1 MKRLVVILMA
11 LMFIAPSFGQQLKGR
26 SNSVRVDLASK
37 DKTPPT
43 VANSTPVIV
52 WLSPEQTSSV
62 ITGAEVTIKVGINST
77 ITLKNVTVLIN
88 GQPQQSR
95 GFGVTSPDAS
105 KFTKF
110 VEQKVA
116 LSPGPNEI
124 KVIAVNDKGETTTE
138 SRIVNMST
146 PTIVA
151 NSEKR
156 TDYALIIATNDYN
169 DWTDLTNPV
178 NDAKSIAA
186 ELEENYGFKV
196 ERLFNP
202 TKSEMITKIREY
214 ARKNYGADDQLFIFI
229 AGHGQFDEIGKDG
242 YIVAKDSR
250 LNDDTYDT
258 YVPFSVL
265 RTTIDNNPAK
275 HIFLTMDVCF
285 GGTFDQAIAKRG
297 DDRDQM
303 YTDIPQNEYI
313 SKKLKFKTRMYMT
326 SGGKQYVPDGRPGKH
341 SPFASKF
348 LEALRGYGGA
358 YRVLTASKIWL
369 SVETAKPEP
378 KFGTFGDNEPG
389 SEFVFQAR

>member
-1 MKRLVVILMA
+1 MKRLVVFIVALCA
-11 LMFIAPSFGQQLKGR
+11 LMPAFAQTLKGR
-26 SNSVRVDLASK
+26 SNPVHLELTSK
-37 DKTPPT
+37 AKSSPP
-43 VANSTPVIV
+43 VMV

-88 GQPQQSR
+88 GQTQPSR

-110 VEQKVA
+110 VEQKVT

-124 KVIAVNDKGETTTE
+124 KVIAVNDSGETTTE
-138 SRIVNMST
+138 SRMVNMT
-146 PTIVA
+146 PSVTIA
-151 NSEKR
+151 NSETR
-156 TDYALIIATNDYN
+156 TDYALIIATNDYKE
-169 DWTDLTNPV
+169 WTDLTNPV
-178 NDAKSIAA
+178 NDAKAIAT
-186 ELEENYGFKV
+186 ELGENYGFKV
-196 ERLFNP
+196 ETLFNP
-202 TKSEMITKIREY
+202 TKSEIVTKIREY
-214 ARKNYGADDQLFIFI
+214 AKKNYGTDDQLFIFI
-229 AGHGQFDEIGKDG
+229 AGHGQFDDIGKDG
-242 YIVAKDSR
+242 YIVARDSK

-275 HIFLTMDVCF
+275 HVFITMDVCF

-303 YTDIPQNEYI
+303 YTDIPQAGYI
-313 SKKLKFKTRMYMT
+313 SKKLKFRTRMYMT

-348 LEALRGYGGA
+348 LEALRGYGGT

>member
-1 MKRLVVILMA
+1 MKRLVVLIVALCA
-11 LMFIAPSFGQQLKGR
+11 LMPAFAQTLKGK
-26 SNSVRVDLASK
+26 SNPVHLDISSK
-37 DKTPPT
+37 PKSTP
-43 VANSTPVIV
+43 PVIV
-52 WLSPEQTSSV
+52 WLSPDQTSSV
-62 ITGAEVTIKVGINST
+62 ITGAEVTIKIGVNST
-77 ITLKNVTVLIN
+77 IVLKDVTVLIN
-88 GQPQQSR
+88 GQQQSSR

-105 KFTKF
+105 KFTKY
-110 VEQKVA
+110 VEQKI
-116 LSPGPNEI
+116 LLTTGPNEI
-124 KVIAVNDKGETTTE
+124 KVVATNQNGESTTE
-138 SRIVNMST
+138 SRLINMA
-146 PTIVA
+146 PPVIVA
-151 NSEKR
+151 NAETR
-156 TDYALIIATNDYN
+156 TDYALINATNDYK
-169 DWTDLTNPV
+169 DWSDLTNPV
-178 NDAKSIAA
+178 NDAKAIAA
-186 ELEENYGFKV
+186 ELKENYGFKV
-196 ERLFNP
+196 EAIYNP
-202 TKSEMITKIREY
+202 SKAEMVTKIREY
-214 ARKNYGADDQLFIFI
+214 AKKNYGTDDQLFIFI
-229 AGHGQFDEIGKDG
+229 AGHGQFDDIGKDG
-242 YIVAKDSR
+242 YIVAKDSKT
-250 LNDDTYDT
+250 NDDTYDT

-265 RTTIDNNPAK
+265 RTTIDNNPSK

-303 YTDIPQNEYI
+303 YADIPQAEYI

>member
-1 MKRLVVILMA
+1 MKRLVVIIVTLSA
-11 LMFIAPSFGQQLKGR
+11 LMPAFAQTLKGK
-26 SNSVRVDLASK
+26 SNPVHLEISSK
-37 DKTPPT
+37 TKSTPP
-43 VANSTPVIV
+43 VMV

-95 GFGVTSPDAS
+95 GFSVTSPDAS
-105 KFTKF
+105 KFTRF
-110 VEQKVA
+110 IEQKVT
-116 LSPGPNEI
+116 LSAGPNEI
-124 KVIAVNDKGETTTE
+124 KIIAMNDNGETTAE
-138 SRIVNMST
+138 SRMVNMT
-146 PTIVA
+146 PPVIVA
-151 NSEKR
+151 NAESR
-156 TDYALIIATNDYN
+156 TDYALIIATNDYK
-169 DWTDLTNPV
+169 DWSDLTNPV
-178 NDAKSIAA
+178 NDAKAIAT
-186 ELEENYGFKV
+186 ELSENYGFKV
-196 ERLFNP
+196 ETLFDA
-202 TKSEMITKIREY
+202 TKTQMVTKIREY
-214 ARKNYGADDQLFIFI
+214 AKKNYNTDDQLFIFI

-242 YIVAKDSR
+242 YIVAKDSK
-250 LNDDTYDT
+250 LNDDTYDS

-275 HIFLTMDVCF
+275 HIFITMDVCF

-297 DDRDQM
+297 GDGDAM
-303 YTDIPQNEYI
+303 YTDIPQAEYI

-348 LEALRGYGGA
+348 LEALRGYGGT

-378 KFGTFGDNEPG
+378 KFGAFGDNEPG

>member
-1 MKRLVVILMA
+1 MKRLFVIVIAFYA
-11 LMFIAPSFGQQLKGR
+11 LVPSFAQTLTGR
-26 SNSVRVDLASK
+26 SNPVHLEISSK
-37 DKTPPT
+37 PKSSPP
-43 VANSTPVIV
+43 VMV
-52 WLSPEQTSSV
+52 WLSPEQVSSV
-62 ITGAEVTIKVGINST
+62 ITGAEVTIKVGVNST
-77 ITLKNVTVLIN
+77 VTLKDVTVLIN
-88 GQPQQSR
+88 GQAQSSR

-105 KFTKF
+105 KFTRF
-110 VEQKVA
+110 IEQKVT

-124 KVIAVNDKGETTTE
+124 KVIAVNQNGETTTE
-138 SRIVNMST
+138 SRQVNMT
-146 PTIVA
+146 PAMAVV

-156 TDYALIIATNDYN
+156 TDYALIIATNEYK
-169 DWTDLTNPV
+169 DWSSLVNPV
-178 NDAKSIAA
+178 NDAKAIAA

-196 ERLFNP
+196 ETLYNP
-202 TKSEMITKIREY
+202 TKSQMVTKIREY
-214 ARKNYGADDQLFIFI
+214 AKKNYGTDDQLFIFI

-242 YIVAKDSR
+242 YIVAKDSK

-275 HIFLTMDVCF
+275 HVFLTMDVCF

-313 SKKLKFKTRMYMT
+313 NKKLKFKTRIYMT

-348 LEALRGYGGA
+348 LEALRGYGGT

>member
-1 MKRLVVILMA
+1 MKRLFVIIIAFYA
-11 LMFIAPSFGQQLKGR
+11 LAPSSAQTLTGR
-26 SNSVRVDLASK
+26 SNPVHLEISSK
-37 DKTPPT
+37 PKSSPP
-43 VANSTPVIV
+43 VMV

-62 ITGAEVTIKVGINST
+62 ITGAEVTIKVGVNST
-77 ITLKNVTVLIN
+77 ITLKDVTVLIN
-88 GQPQQSR
+88 GQSQPSR

-105 KFTKF
+105 KFTRF
-110 VEQKVA
+110 VEQKVT

-124 KVIAVNDKGETTTE
+124 KVIAVNENGETTTE
-138 SRIVNMST
+138 SRQVNMT
-146 PTIVA
+146 PAVA
-151 NSEKR
+151 VVNAESR
-156 TDYALIIATNDYN
+156 TDYALIIATNDYK

-178 NDAKSIAA
+178 NDAKAIAA

-202 TKSEMITKIREY
+202 TKNEMVTKIREY
-214 ARKNYGADDQLFIFI
+214 AKKNYGTDDQLFIFI

-242 YIVAKDSR
+242 YIVAKDSK

-275 HIFLTMDVCF
+275 HVFITMDVCF

>member
-1 MKRLVVILMA
+1 MKRLVVFIVALSA
-11 LMFIAPSFGQQLKGR
+11 LMPAFAQTLKGR
-26 SNSVRVDLASK
+26 SNPVHLEITSK
-37 DKTPPT
+37 QKSSPP
-43 VANSTPVIV
+43 VMV

-77 ITLKNVTVLIN
+77 INLKNVTVLIN
-88 GQPQQSR
+88 GQTQQSR
-95 GFGVTSPDAS
+95 GFAVTSPDAS
-105 KFTKF
+105 KFTRF
-110 VEQKVA
+110 VEQKLT

-124 KVIAVNDKGETTTE
+124 KIVAVNDNGETTTE
-138 SRIVNMST
+138 SRMVNMT
-146 PTIVA
+146 PTVTIA
-151 NSEKR
+151 NAETR
-156 TDYALIIATNDYN
+156 TDYALIIATNDYK
-169 DWTDLTNPV
+169 DWTDLVNPV
-178 NDAKSIAA
+178 NDAKAIAT
-186 ELEENYGFKV
+186 ELQESYGFKV
-196 ERLFNP
+196 EAIYNP
-202 TKSEMITKIREY
+202 TKSEMVTKIREY
-214 ARKNYGADDQLFIFI
+214 AKKNYGPDDQLFIFI

-242 YIVAKDSR
+242 YIVAKDSK

-275 HIFLTMDVCF
+275 HVFLTMDVCF

-303 YTDIPQNEYI
+303 YTDIPQAEYI

-348 LEALRGYGGA
+348 LEALRGYGGT

>member
-1 MKRLVVILMA
+1 M
-11 LMFIAPSFGQQLKGR
+11 
-26 SNSVRVDLASK
+26 
-37 DKTPPT
+37 
-43 VANSTPVIV
+43 V

-62 ITGAEVTIKVGINST
+62 ITGAEVTIKVGVNST
-77 ITLKNVTVLIN
+77 ITLKDVTVLIN
-88 GQPQQSR
+88 GQSQPSR

-105 KFTKF
+105 KFTRF
-110 VEQKVA
+110 VEQKVT

-124 KVIAVNDKGETTTE
+124 KVIAVNENGETTTE
-138 SRIVNMST
+138 SRQVNMT
-146 PTIVA
+146 PAVA
-151 NSEKR
+151 VVNAESR
-156 TDYALIIATNDYN
+156 TDYALIIATNDYK

-178 NDAKSIAA
+178 NDAKAIAA

-202 TKSEMITKIREY
+202 TKNEMVTKIREY
-214 ARKNYGADDQLFIFI
+214 AKKNYGTDDQLFIFI

-242 YIVAKDSR
+242 YIVAKDSK

-275 HIFLTMDVCF
+275 HVFITMDVCF

>member
-1 MKRLVVILMA
+1 MKGLFVILIA
-11 LMFIAPSFGQQLKGR
+11 FYAFAPSFAQTLTGR
-26 SNSVRVDLASK
+26 SNPVHLEIASK
-37 DKTPPT
+37 PKSSPP
-43 VANSTPVIV
+43 VMV

-62 ITGAEVTIKVGINST
+62 ITGAEVTIKVGVNST
-77 ITLKNVTVLIN
+77 INLKNVTVLVN
-88 GQPQQSR
+88 GQTQPSR

-105 KFTKF
+105 KFTRF
-110 VEQKVA
+110 IEQKVT
-116 LSPGPNEI
+116 LSAGPNEI
-124 KVIAVNDKGETTTE
+124 KVIAVNDNGESTTE
-138 SRIVNMST
+138 SRQVNMTMPVVIVN
-146 PTIVA
+146 A
-151 NSEKR
+151 EKR

-169 DWTDLTNPV
+169 EWTDLVNPV
-178 NDAKSIAA
+178 NDAKAIAT
-186 ELEENYGFKV
+186 ELEENYGYKV
-196 ERLFNP
+196 ERLFNAS
-202 TKSEMITKIREY
+202 KSEIVTKIREY
-214 ARKNYGADDQLFIFI
+214 AKRNYGTDDQLFIFI

-242 YIVAKDSR
+242 YIVAKDSK

-348 LEALRGYGGA
+348 LEALRGYGGT
-358 YRVLTASKIWL
+358 YRVLTANKIWL

-378 KFGTFGDNEPG
+378 KFGAFGDNEPG

>member
-1 MKRLVVILMA
+1 MKRLFVIIIAFYA
-11 LMFIAPSFGQQLKGR
+11 LAPSFAQTLTGR
-26 SNSVRVDLASK
+26 SNPVHLEISSK
-37 DKTPPT
+37 PKSSPP
-43 VANSTPVIV
+43 VMV

-62 ITGAEVTIKVGINST
+62 ITGAEVTIKVGVNST
-77 ITLKNVTVLIN
+77 ITLKDVTILVN
-88 GQPQQSR
+88 GQAQQSR

-110 VEQKVA
+110 VEQKVT

-124 KVIAVNDKGETTTE
+124 KVIAVNERGETTTE
-138 SRIVNMST
+138 SRQVNMT
-146 PTIVA
+146 PTVVVA
-151 NSEKR
+151 NAEAR
-156 TDYALIIATNDYN
+156 TDYALIIATNDYK

-178 NDAKSIAA
+178 NDAKAIAD

-202 TKSEMITKIREY
+202 SKSEMVTKIREY
-214 ARKNYGADDQLFIFI
+214 AKKNFGTDDQLFIFI

-242 YIVAKDSR
+242 YIVAKDSK
-250 LNDDTYDT
+250 LNDETYDT

-265 RTTIDNNPAK
+265 RTTIDNNPSK
-275 HIFLTMDVCF
+275 HIFITMDVCF

>member
-1 MKRLVVILMA
+1 MKRLVVVILALCA
-11 LMFIAPSFGQQLKGR
+11 LMPAFAQTLTGR
-26 SNSVRVDLASK
+26 SNPVHLEISSK
-37 DKTPPT
+37 PKSSPP
-43 VANSTPVIV
+43 VLV

-62 ITGAEVTIKVGINST
+62 ITGAEVTIKVGINSV
-77 ITLKNVTVLIN
+77 ITLKDVTVLIN
-88 GQPQQSR
+88 GQPQTSR

-110 VEQKVA
+110 VEQKVL
-116 LSPGPNEI
+116 LSAGPNEI
-124 KVIAVNDKGETTTE
+124 KIVATNQNGESTTE
-138 SRIVNMST
+138 SRLVNMT
-146 PTIVA
+146 PPVVVA
-151 NSEKR
+151 NAETR
-156 TDYALIIATNDYN
+156 TDYALVIATNDYKE
-169 DWTDLTNPV
+169 WTDLTNPM
-178 NDAKSIAA
+178 NDAKAIAA
-186 ELEENYGFKV
+186 ELKENYGYKV
-196 ERLFNP
+196 ETLYNP
-202 TKSEMITKIREY
+202 TKGEIITKIREY
-214 ARKNYGADDQLFIFI
+214 ATKSYGVDDQLFIFI

-242 YIVAKDSR
+242 YIVAKDSK
-250 LNDDTYDT
+250 LKDDTFET

-275 HIFLTMDVCF
+275 HIFITMDVCF

-303 YTDIPQNEYI
+303 YSDIPQAEYI

>member
-1 MKRLVVILMA
+1 MKKLVYVFAVLMA
-11 LMFIAPSFGQQLKGR
+11 CAPAVAQTLTGR
-26 SNSVRVDLASK
+26 SNPVKLEISSRPKSS
-37 DKTPPT
+37 PP
-43 VANSTPVIV
+43 VLI
-52 WLSPEQTSSV
+52 WLSPEQTTSAV
-62 ITGAEVTIKVGINST
+62 NTPEVTLKVGINSVYN
-77 ITLKNVTVLIN
+77 LKEVNVLIN
-88 GQPQQSR
+88 GQPQADR
-95 GFGVTSPDAS
+95 GFAVNSPDAS
-105 KFTKF
+105 KFARFIEK
-110 VEQKVA
+110 KVTLTA
-116 LSPGPNEI
+116 GPNEI
-124 KVIAVNDKGETTTE
+124 KVIATNEKGESTTE
-138 SRIVNMST
+138 SRQINMS
-146 PTIVA
+146 PPVVIA
-151 NSEKR
+151 SAEKR

-169 DWTDLTNPV
+169 DWSDLTNPV
-178 NDAKSIAA
+178 NDAKAIAT

-202 TKSEMITKIREY
+202 TKSEIITKVREY
-214 ARKNYGADDQLFIFI
+214 ARKNYGTDDQLFIFI

-250 LNDDTYDT
+250 MNDETFDT

-358 YRVLTASKIWL
+358 YRVLTASKIWMV
-369 SVETAKPEP
+369 VETAKPEP
-378 KFGTFGDNEPG
+378 RFGAFGDNEPG

>member
-1 MKRLVVILMA
+1 MKRLFVIL
-11 LMFIAPSFGQQLKGR
+11 IAFYAFMPSFAQTLTGR
-26 SNSVRVDLASK
+26 SNPVHLEISSK
-37 DKTPPT
+37 PKSSPP
-43 VANSTPVIV
+43 VMV

-62 ITGAEVTIKVGINST
+62 ITGAEVTIKVGVNST
-77 ITLKNVTVLIN
+77 INLKNVTVLIN
-88 GQPQQSR
+88 GSTQPSR
-95 GFGVTSPDAS
+95 GFAVTSPDAS

-110 VEQKVA
+110 IEQKVT

-124 KVIAVNDKGETTTE
+124 KIVAVNENGESTTE
-138 SRIVNMST
+138 SRQVNMTPVVAIVNAET
-146 PTIVA
+146 
-151 NSEKR
+151 R
-156 TDYALIIATNDYN
+156 TDYALIIATNEYS
-169 DWTDLTNPV
+169 DWGDLTNPV
-178 NDAKSIAA
+178 NDAKAIAT
-186 ELEENYGFKV
+186 ELGENYGFKV
-196 ERLFNP
+196 ETLFNAS
-202 TKSEMITKIREY
+202 KSQIVTKIREY
-214 ARKNYGADDQLFIFI
+214 AKKNYGTDDQLFIFI

-242 YIVAKDSR
+242 YIVAKDSQ

-275 HIFLTMDVCF
+275 HVFLTMDVCF

-313 SKKLKFKTRMYMT
+313 SKKLKFKTRIYMT

-348 LEALRGYGGA
+348 LEALRGYGGT

-378 KFGTFGDNEPG
+378 RFGAFGDNEPG

>member
-1 MKRLVVILMA
+1 MKRLFVILIAFYA
-11 LMFIAPSFGQQLKGR
+11 LVPSFAQSLKGR
-26 SNSVRVDLASK
+26 SNPVRLDIASK
-37 DKTPPT
+37 PKSSP
-43 VANSTPVIV
+43 PVIV

-62 ITGAEVTIKVGINST
+62 ITGAEVTIKVGVNSI
-77 ITLKNVTVLIN
+77 ITLKNVTVLVN
-88 GQPQQSR
+88 GQAQPSR

-105 KFTKF
+105 KFTRF
-110 VEQKVA
+110 VEQKLT
-116 LSPGPNEI
+116 LSAGPNEI
-124 KVIAVNDKGETTTE
+124 KVIAVNDNGETTTE
-138 SRIVNMST
+138 SRMVNMT
-146 PTIVA
+146 PGVSIA
-151 NSEKR
+151 NAEKR

-169 DWTDLTNPV
+169 DWSDLINPV
-178 NDAKSIAA
+178 NDAKAIAT
-186 ELEENYGFKV
+186 ELGENYGFKV
-196 ERLFNP
+196 ETLFNA
-202 TKSEMITKIREY
+202 TKSQVVTKIREY
-214 ARKNYGADDQLFIFI
+214 AKRNYGTDDQLFIFI

-265 RTTIDNNPAK
+265 RTTIDNNPSK

-313 SKKLKFKTRMYMT
+313 NKKLKFKTRIYMT

-348 LEALRGYGGA
+348 LEALRGYGGT

-378 KFGTFGDNEPG
+378 RFGAFGDNEPG